1 MWVVREGGR
10 TDVNQRRWWWGRRR
24 RKRGWCYTFPSPC
37 RAFCFFC
44 HCFTR
49 CVKRKSHF
57 PALAPL
63 GAPMELCTQF
73 SQSLFRFPGR
83 FREKRARGEVCA
95 LLPGWMSIEFL
106 TQHKREKQQKDR
118 RKIHCCW
125 CCADQKNSRSFFFLL
140 VHFSFSIFAVDY
152 STHRPPNGIHTHTD
166 ELYSERPATEMQ
178 PSALYIICLSA
189 LKNIFIDYF
198 TLWRSDWA
206 PAAMGHS
213 FPPCKNKDV
222 WLLQRPKSSYSFT
235 RHEMI

>member
-1 MWVVREGGR
+1 MLYISLPLQGLLLLLSLFYEMCEKKITFSCTRSF
-10 TDVNQRRWWWGRRR
+10 
-24 RKRGWCYTFPSPC
+24 RGSNGTLYTVLSISLSFSWTFP
-37 RAFCFFC
+37 
-44 HCFTR
+44 
-49 CVKRKSHF
+49 
-57 PALAPL
+57 
-63 GAPMELCTQF
+63 
-73 SQSLFRFPGR
+73 
-83 FREKRARGEVCA
+83 REKRARGSVCPA
-95 LLPGWMSIEFL
+95 TGVNVDWISHTAQEREAAKGQEKNPLLLMLRGPKEFSIL
-106 TQHKREKQQKDR
+106 
-118 RKIHCCW
+118 
-125 CCADQKNSRSFFFLL
+125 FFLL

-152 STHRPPNGIHTHTD
+152 SAHRPPNGIHTHTD